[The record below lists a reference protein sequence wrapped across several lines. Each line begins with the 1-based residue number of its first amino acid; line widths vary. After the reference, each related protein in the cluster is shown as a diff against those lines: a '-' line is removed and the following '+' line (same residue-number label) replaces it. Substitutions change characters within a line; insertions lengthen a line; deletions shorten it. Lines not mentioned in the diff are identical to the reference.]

1 MVLKVWCCRRSE
13 DLAQILS
20 WPRDRLYH
28 DAEIA
33 SIAYRILTKAVT
45 LMGPTP
51 TAYHTRH
58 SRVMSSLSRL
68 LGNFIIQVFF
78 A

>member
-28 DAEIA
+28 DAEHCID
-33 SIAYRILTKAVT
+33 R
-45 LMGPTP
+45 
-51 TAYHTRH
+51 
-58 SRVMSSLSRL
+58 LSYL
-68 LGNFIIQVFF
+68 D
-78 A
+78 

>member
-1 MVLKVWCCRRSE
+1 VLKVGCCPRSE
-13 DLAQILS
+13 DLAQTLS

-33 SIAYRILTKAVT
+33 SIVYRISTKGIQ
-45 LMGPTP
+45 LMVPTP
-51 TAYHTRH
+51 KAYHARH

-68 LGNFIIQVFF
+68 LGKFIFSF